1 MSTQIEN
8 PQQLSNNQI
17 QERISA
23 EQATAMNAS
32 KTARRVGLLVGLAS
46 TAAFGLT
53 SLVPKL
59 RPYGSLAMIGSIGAS
74 VVGAGASEYAAG
86 KQEQASRNA
95 APLQEEKFKRQV
107 DRAVANQLQPQ
118 AA

>member
-1 MSTQIEN
+1 MTSQFED
-8 PQQLSNNQI
+8 PKQLSNNQI

-95 APLQEEKFKRQV
+95 APYQQVQFERQV
-107 DRAVANQLQPQ
+107 NRAVANQMQPQ